1 MKTFKIE
8 ITLKVADSW
17 VADGFD
23 ASERLE
29 EIEEQIASILP
40 FAYGHELQVKAKV
53 IYAPSKAVIN
63 GLQSGEIEIKN

>member
-17 VADGFD
+17 IADGFD

-29 EIEEQIASILP
+29 EIEEQITSILP
-40 FAYGHELQVKAKV
+40 FAYGHELEVIAKL
-53 IYAPSKAVIN
+53 ISAPSKAVIEA
-63 GLQSGEIEIKN
+63 LQSGELEIKN